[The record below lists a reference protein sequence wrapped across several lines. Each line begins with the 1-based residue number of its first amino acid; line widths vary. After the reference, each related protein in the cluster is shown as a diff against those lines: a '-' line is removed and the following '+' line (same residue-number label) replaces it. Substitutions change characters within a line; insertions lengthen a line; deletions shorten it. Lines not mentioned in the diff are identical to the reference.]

1 MNSDYFVTGNYKIS
15 KPNKFL
21 YVDII
26 KNDKSGVISMDYVE
40 IYDLLKK
47 KNLDTDGF
55 KYFLLSHMTISDPQI
70 KYQTK
75 QSSRYL
81 SSSYTSYM

>member
-26 KNDKSGVISMDYVE
+26 KNDTSGVISMDYIE

-47 KNLDTDGF
+47 KHLDLDGF
-55 KYFLLSHMTISDPQI
+55 KYFLLSHMKTSNH
-70 KYQTK
+70 QTK
-75 QSSRYL
+75 YNSKTYFTRLSNSS
-81 SSSYTSYM
+81 